1 MQDFSWSV
9 LVFAGILVALAA
21 GFGRSVRQDATDRA
35 EAGSSRQHAPPAAAR
50 TARVRAPVGRR
61 PHRRRLASTDVVYVT
76 ASGATLIAAAPSG
89 RPVRRLRSTVAW
101 RPAVTG

>member
-1 MQDFSWSV
+1 MSNMKNIVEKLSGTV
-9 LVFAGILVALAA
+9 
-21 GFGRSVRQDATDRA
+21 DRVV
-35 EAGSSRQHAPPAAAR
+35 GSADGAP
-50 TARVRAPVGRR
+50 RVRRP

>member
-1 MQDFSWSV
+1 
-9 LVFAGILVALAA
+9 VFAGILVALA
-21 GFGRSVRQDATDRA
+21 GRFGRSVRQDATDRA
-35 EAGSSRQHAPPAAAR
+35 EAGSSRQHAPPEAAAR